1 MSLAEQLRSDFTAAQ
16 RSHDALRSSVL
27 RLVFAA
33 IQNYVIERRSKRARS
48 GDAGADDAVSD
59 DEVLAVLVKEAKK
72 RKESI
77 ALFTQGSR
85 NDLVAKETAELA
97 VLEAYLPKPLTP
109 EELMTIVRDV
119 VDTASET
126 ERAQF
131 GKLMGAVIQRTEG
144 RAEASEVS
152 RLLKTAL
159 GA

>member
-48 GDAGADDAVSD
+48 GDAGVDDAVSD

>member
-1 MSLAEQLRSDFTAAQ
+1 MSLVEQLRSDFTAAQ
-16 RSHDALRSSVL
+16 RSYDALRSSVL

-48 GDAGADDAVSD
+48 GDAGVDDAVSD